1 MRAGSIS
8 MADYTD
14 TIDLATRIHAGC
26 GDKAGK
32 PYIEHLSRV
41 AKAVLAAGGSEAQVV
56 AAYLHDAIE
65 DTLETAQSLRAN
77 GVSDEAITLI
87 DVLTRR
93 EGEDHATYIARVVL
107 TPDAIPIK
115 VADTRDNLL
124 EERLALLDPETR
136 ARLVT
141 KYQPVLEQLGVRPGD
156 A

>member
-1 MRAGSIS
+1 
-8 MADYTD
+8 MADYSD
-14 TIDLATRIHAGC
+14 TIDLATRIHAGQP
-26 GDKAGK
+26 DKAGK
-32 PYIEHLSRV
+32 PYIEHVSRV
-41 AKAVLAAGGSEAQVV
+41 AEAVLAAGGSEAQVV

-65 DTLETAQSLRAN
+65 DTPETTQSLRAS

-87 DVLTRR
+87 NVLTRR
-93 EGEDHATYIARVVL
+93 KGEDHATYIARVVL

-136 ARLVT
+136 ARLIT
-141 KYQPVLEQLGVRPGD
+141 KYQHALVQLGVRPGD

>member
-1 MRAGSIS
+1 

-41 AKAVLAAGGSEAQVV
+41 AEAVLAADGSEAQVV

-65 DTLETAQSLRAN
+65 DTPETAQSLRAS

-124 EERLALLDPETR
+124 KERLALLDPETQE
-136 ARLVT
+136 RLVT
-141 KYQPVLEQLGVRPGD
+141 KYQHALVQLGVRPVD

>member
-26 GDKAGK
+26 ADKANK

-41 AKAVLAAGGSEAQVV
+41 AERVRAEGGSEAQVV

-65 DTLETAQSLRAN
+65 DTPETAQSLRSS

-93 EGEDHATYIARVVL
+93 DGEDHATYIARVVL

-124 EERLALLDPETR
+124 EERLMLLDPETR
-136 ARLVT
+136 ERLIT
-141 KYQPVLEQLGVRPGD
+141 KYQHALVQLGVRPDD

>member
-1 MRAGSIS
+1 
-8 MADYTD
+8 MADYAD
-14 TIDLATRIHAGC
+14 TIDLATRIHAGQP
-26 GDKAGK
+26 DKAGK

-41 AKAVLAAGGSEAQVV
+41 AEAVLAADGSEAQVV

-65 DTLETAQSLRAN
+65 DTPETTQSLRAN

-93 EGEDHATYIARVVL
+93 KGEDHATYIARVVL

-141 KYQPVLEQLGVRPGD
+141 KYQHALVQLGVRPGD